1 MLYTVVGMCGVLYT
15 VVGVCGVLYTG
26 VGVCGV
32 LYTVVGVCGVLYTV
46 VGVWRVLY
54 TVVGVD
60 TESQSLSLPPLP
72 CTTATF
78 SGFLVNQASTSS
90 QKGSISS

>member
-1 MLYTVVGMCGVLYT
+1 MLYTMVGVCGVLYTMVGVCEVLYT
-15 VVGVCGVLYTG
+15 VVGVCE
-26 VGVCGV
+26 V
-32 LYTVVGVCGVLYTV
+32 LYTVVAVCG
-46 VGVWRVLY
+46 VLY

-60 TESQSLSLPPLP
+60 TESQSLTLPPLP

-78 SGFLVNQASTSS
+78 SGFLVNQASMSS